1 MMGTQLGNEARSLIR
16 GYQARTGLSS
26 GQLAHFMGI
35 AFQTM
40 VQFTTDN
47 YPHDEDPLAR
57 RIIDWV
63 EKNPPEIPP
72 IEGRLYPTRNVALLN
87 AQIEAAWR
95 GEVSLI
101 YGPPGT
107 QKTYVFQHRLAEVF
121 RQDGLQAPRLAYVYA
136 SAAMTARTL
145 LQEIARSL
153 VCYLPGTAYQLA
165 TNLVQALRRR
175 HPRPALIIDEAQHL
189 GRNHHGNDRQMLE
202 VLRELVDRAQVGVV
216 IAGHDD
222 LEMIFDPQRS
232 PLEQWV
238 SRIDHRLRLPGLT
251 ETEVRQI
258 ATDELGSVNDA
269 GLKAILKESEADDR
283 RLRTKYYS
291 ARYLFKILA
300 QVRAKRTKG
309 NSKVH

>member
-1 MMGTQLGNEARSLIR
+1 MGTQLGNEARSLIR
-16 GYQARTGLSS
+16 GYQARTGLTG
-26 GQLAHFMGI
+26 GQLGHLVRC

-40 VQFTTDN
+40 GQFTSDN

-57 RIIDWV
+57 RIIDWI
-63 EKNPPEIPP
+63 EKNPPEIPA
-72 IEGRLYPTRNVALLN
+72 IDGRLYATKNVAVLN
-87 AQIEAAWR
+87 TQIEAAWR

-107 QKTYVFQHRLAEVF
+107 QKTYVFQHRLAEIF

-136 SAAMTARTL
+136 SAAMTARSL
-145 LQEIARSL
+145 LQEIARSI

-165 TNLVQALRRR
+165 TNLVHALRRR
-175 HPRPALIIDEAQHL
+175 NPRPALIIDEAQHL
-189 GRNHHGNDRQMLE
+189 GRSNHGDGRQMLE
-202 VLRELVDRAQVGVV
+202 VLRELVDRAQVGLV

-222 LEMIFDPQRS
+222 LETIFDPQRS

-251 ETEVRQI
+251 ASEVRQI
-258 ATDELGSVNDA
+258 AAAELGDVNEA
-269 GLKAILKESEADDR
+269 GLKAILKEGEADDR

-309 NSKVH
+309 NSKIH

>member
-1 MMGTQLGNEARSLIR
+1 MGTQLGNEARSLTR

-26 GQLAHFMGI
+26 GQLGSLMGI

-63 EKNPPEIPP
+63 EKNPPEIPAVD
-72 IEGRLYPTRNVALLN
+72 GRLYPTKNVALLN

-121 RQDGLQAPRLAYVYA
+121 RHDGLQAPRLGYVYA
-136 SAAMTARTL
+136 SAAMTARSL
-145 LQEIARSL
+145 LQEIARSF

-165 TNLVQALRRR
+165 TNLVHALRRR

-189 GRNHHGNDRQMLE
+189 KRNHHGDDRTMLE
-202 VLRELVDRAQVGVV
+202 VLRELVDRAQLGLV

-222 LEMIFDPQRS
+222 LETIFDPQRS

-238 SRIDHRLRLPGLT
+238 SRIDYRLRLPGLSKA
-251 ETEVRQI
+251 EVQEI
-258 ATDELGSVNDA
+258 ATKELGAVNEKGMA
-269 GLKAILKESEADDR
+269 AILKESEADDR
-283 RLRTKYYS
+283 CLRAKYYS
-291 ARYLFKILA
+291 ARYLFKVLA
-300 QVRAKRTKG
+300 QVRAKRGG
-309 NSKVH
+309 NGSGK